1 MHLALSG
8 AGPFTLFLMVNSAF
22 SNLTQE
28 EVIYS
33 CIESGTCTSFIGSKL
48 HRLGKTCKLEQKQCS

>member
-8 AGPFTLFLMVNSAF
+8 AGPFTLFLMANSAF

-28 EVIYS
+28 EVIVVLKVEH
-33 CIESGTCTSFIGSKL
+33 IL
-48 HRLGKTCKLEQKQCS
+48 VL

>member
-8 AGPFTLFLMVNSAF
+8 AGPFTLFLMVNRAF

-28 EVIYS
+28 EVIVVL
-33 CIESGTCTSFIGSKL
+33 KVVHVL
-48 HRLGKTCKLEQKQCS
+48 VL